1 MTTRDIFDR
10 SADLITPKRVFGD
23 PYTSDGVTVIPA
35 ASIRGAGGGGEGKR
49 DAEQGDGGGF
59 AVNARPAGV
68 VEITG
73 DTVRWKVPF
82 DLNRAIAG
90 TQLVVMAYLV
100 LRWLTD
106 RSKTRAVVKMARLS
120 NSHASDLP
128 AARWANFPDD
138 GDPPGWTCTGSSSV
152 PSYD

>member
-1 MTTRDIFDR
+1 MTTREIFDR

-49 DAEQGDGGGF
+49 DAEHGDGGGF
-59 AVNARPAGV
+59 AVTARPAGV

-82 DLNRAIAG
+82 DLNRAITG
-90 TQLVVMAYLV
+90 TQLVVVAYLV

-106 RSKTRAVVKMARLS
+106 RSKARAAVEVARLS
-120 NSHASDLP
+120 NPHASD
-128 AARWANFPDD
+128 
-138 GDPPGWTCTGSSSV
+138 
-152 PSYD
+152 

>member
-1 MTTRDIFDR
+1 
-10 SADLITPKRVFGD
+10 
-23 PYTSDGVTVIPA
+23 
-35 ASIRGAGGGGEGKR
+35 
-49 DAEQGDGGGF
+49 
-59 AVNARPAGV
+59 
-68 VEITG
+68 
-73 DTVRWKVPF
+73 
-82 DLNRAIAG
+82 
-90 TQLVVMAYLV
+90 MAYLV

>member
-23 PYTSDGVTVIPA
+23 PYTSDGITVIPA

-106 RSKTRAVVKMARLS
+106 RSKTRAAVKMARLS
-120 NSHASDLP
+120 NPHASD
-128 AARWANFPDD
+128 
-138 GDPPGWTCTGSSSV
+138 
-152 PSYD
+152 